1 MRFVLCLGA
10 LLLASAAASAEEP
23 PPPPVAGPIS
33 VKMSI
38 AEAKRATPAVQWKD
52 EVSRH
57 SGKTL
62 SITGD
67 NAWTLEG
74 HAYQIKLRPL
84 SYGASILILRGEH
97 EVDSLETCRARFVAF
112 ATHFDRYFEEL
123 EPRWSIEDQMA
134 AQPRAS
140 TITAQRTPE
149 GHLVVTGLPH
159 IATAAEE
166 ESDRKRTVLSVG
178 RNARLREVLIDNSRT
193 ATWDFLKHAS
203 RTYDYSIGADAW
215 FSHDEVAEKKVCG
228 IKADLRSQPKD
239 RPAFEALD
247 TAKVKPIALPSAA
260 TRHYSLDGFDLPVEG
275 VTLQFRCD
283 VGRETGQLQGC
294 ALPTAAEENTREARA
309 ARTRLREYRY
319 DPKQLD
325 PDNDLRLQT
334 NITIKLSRT
343 DRDPALAAAAP
354 ALPVWTQTAS
364 SSELSRHYP
373 ARALAEGI
381 KAKVVATCRIEP
393 DLTLA
398 CLSFETDPP
407 GLTIFED
414 ATRRILSKYR
424 ASPRLK
430 NDAPAAGAIVKVP
443 LRFEFEE

>member
-1 MRFVLCLGA
+1 MRFVLCLSTS
-10 LLLASAAASAEEP
+10 LLASAAASSEEP
-23 PPPPVAGPIS
+23 PPPPAAGPIS

-38 AEAKRATPAVQWKD
+38 AEAKRAAPSVQWKD

-74 HAYQIKLRPL
+74 HAYQIKFRPL
-84 SYGASILILRGEH
+84 SYGASILTLRGEH
-97 EVDSLETCRARFVAF
+97 EVDSLETCRARVVAF
-112 ATHFDRYFEEL
+112 ATHFDRYFEGL

-134 AQPRAS
+134 TQPSSA
-140 TITAQRTPE
+140 TITAQRSPE
-149 GHLVVTGLPH
+149 GHLFVTAQPY
-159 IATAAEE
+159 IAPAAAE

-178 RNARLREVLIDNSRT
+178 RNARLREVLVADGS
-193 ATWDFLKHAS
+193 ALWDFIKHAS
-203 RTYDYSIGADAW
+203 RTYDYSIGADGW
-215 FSHDEVAEKKVCG
+215 FHKNESAGKSTCS
-228 IKADLRSQPKD
+228 IKAELRSQPKD
-239 RPAFEALD
+239 RPAFELLD
-247 TAKVKPIALPSAA
+247 TVKVKPIALPSAA
-260 TRHYSLDGFDLPVEG
+260 TRHYSLDGFDLPAEG

-283 VGRETGQLQGC
+283 IGRETGQLQGC

-334 NITIKLSRT
+334 NVTIKLSRA

-354 ALPVWTQTAS
+354 ALPVWAQTAS
-364 SSELSRHYP
+364 PSELSRHYP
-373 ARALAEGI
+373 ARALANGI

-393 DLTLA
+393 DLSLA

-407 GLTIFED
+407 GLTMFED
-414 ATRRILSKYR
+414 ATKRILSKYR

-430 NDAPAAGAIVKVP
+430 NDAPAAGSIVKVP